1 MSIVLKLS
9 VILTVRC
16 FCQSNEMIEWDG
28 SSLNLFSVCI
38 RSNRLRNCDVGFF
51 ALEFRTNMLVLLT
64 HRNGFWLFANFGK
77 KISGSTTFHLI
88 QNTAHLTTKKT
99 FILASDHTLKHK
111 KHAKLFAS
119 IPFSHNKLSF
129 GVLCFRS
136 LRASLATAKRC
147 AINHW

>member
-16 FCQSNEMIEWDG
+16 FCQSNGMIEWDG

-38 RSNRLRNCDVGFF
+38 RSNRLRNCDVEFF
-51 ALEFRTNMLVLLT
+51 ALEFRIKVLVLLT
-64 HRNGFWLFANFGK
+64 NRNGFWLFANFGK
-77 KISGSTTFHLI
+77 KYQEVPHSTSSKMRLI
-88 QNTAHLTTKKT
+88 LQQKKT
-99 FILASDHTLKHK
+99 FILASDHTLEHK
-111 KHAKLFAS
+111 KQAKLFAS

-129 GVLCFRS
+129 GVPCFRS
-136 LRASLATAKRC
+136 LRASLVTAKRC